1 MLKFSFDDF
10 DWLIWYRVI
19 PTFRCRKKTIHY
31 FQFCTNKDEVANK
44 KQAFID
50 ACTITFGSDDNE
62 KPLFWDNRLKSLYS
76 TCKNTFSEC
85 RKVQR
90 YVCASSGCT
99 TGGAS
104 NTTGGASNTTSSGD
118 WLEFLFSRCSKR
130 SLSFRPRAYMADTG
144 CSLNIVFF
152 RRF

>member
-1 MLKFSFDDF
+1 MILIDWYDKGWFLQLGALKKQ
-10 DWLIWYRVI
+10 Y
-19 PTFRCRKKTIHY
+19 Y
-31 FQFCTNKDEVANK
+31 FQFCQVKDEVANK
-44 KQAFID
+44 KQAFIN
-50 ACTITFGSDDNE
+50 ACNITFGSE
-62 KPLFWDNRLKSLYS
+62 VGKKPADWDNRLRGLYT

-118 WLEFLFSRCSKR
+118 
-130 SLSFRPRAYMADTG
+130 
-144 CSLNIVFF
+144 
-152 RRF
+152 